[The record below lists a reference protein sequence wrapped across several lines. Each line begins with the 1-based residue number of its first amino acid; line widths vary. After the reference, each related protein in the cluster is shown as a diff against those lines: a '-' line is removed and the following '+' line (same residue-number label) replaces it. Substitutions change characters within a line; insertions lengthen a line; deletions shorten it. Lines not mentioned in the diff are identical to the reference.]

1 VDDLRDGNLIK
12 QKYKGKKIKGCLVTN
27 TRFTKDAIRY
37 SKCVGLQLMS
47 WDYPLH
53 GSLKDKVELSG
64 LYPIT
69 CLTSLK
75 KKEKTALL
83 NQGISKITDIAANAI
98 VLEQFKVS
106 KPRKNAILAEIIE
119 LSNPKLV

>member
-1 VDDLRDGNLIK
+1 
-12 QKYKGKKIKGCLVTN
+12 
-27 TRFTKDAIRY
+27 
-37 SKCVGLQLMS
+37 MS

-106 KPRKNAILAEIIE
+106 KPRKNAILAEINE